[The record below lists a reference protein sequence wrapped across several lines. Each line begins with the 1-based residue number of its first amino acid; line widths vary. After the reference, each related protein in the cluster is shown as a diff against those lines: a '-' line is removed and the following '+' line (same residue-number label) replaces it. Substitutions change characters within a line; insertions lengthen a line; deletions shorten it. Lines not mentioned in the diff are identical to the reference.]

1 MNFYLLGSKLVRFLA
16 KIEHT
21 PKEITVK
28 LGDKEQF
35 DKEQIGVK
43 EPFSVTNCQFTT

>member
-1 MNFYLLGSKLVRFLA
+1 MHVQGRQNQGARGEQACLMKC
-16 KIEHT
+16 T
-21 PKEITVK
+21 TVK

-43 EPFSVTNCQFTT
+43 EPFPLTNLPFTS